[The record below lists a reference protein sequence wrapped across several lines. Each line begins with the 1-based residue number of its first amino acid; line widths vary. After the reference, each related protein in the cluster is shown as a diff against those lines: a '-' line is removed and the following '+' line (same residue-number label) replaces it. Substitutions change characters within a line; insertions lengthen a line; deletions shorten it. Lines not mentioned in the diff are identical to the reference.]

1 MFLGVFILVAAG
13 AYVFLRKE
21 VQASRKLVI
30 RGKPAVHIGVVL
42 MSGGLLAVLLPTG
55 LNDLGLLKG
64 FVSGFVLAIG
74 TMFASLVYVGILMW
88 IEKRR
93 QKEQANEMRMPA
105 TESKS

>member
-21 VQASRKLVI
+21 VKASSKLVI
-30 RGKPAVHIGVVL
+30 RGKPASHIGVAL
-42 MSGGLLAVLLPTG
+42 MAGGLLAVLLPTG

-74 TMFASLVYVGILMW
+74 TMFVSLVYVTILIW

-93 QKEQANEMRMPA
+93 QAEKMRAPRA
-105 TESKS
+105 ADQPGS